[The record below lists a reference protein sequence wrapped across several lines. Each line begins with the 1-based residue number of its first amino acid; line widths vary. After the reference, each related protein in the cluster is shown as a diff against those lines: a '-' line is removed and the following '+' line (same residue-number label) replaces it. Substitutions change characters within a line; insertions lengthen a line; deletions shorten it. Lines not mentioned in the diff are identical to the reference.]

1 MDDGNFEHRVAEK
14 ILDTVLYK
22 KLHHLGYR
30 PMTTLNW
37 LGGGANGAGCTGG
50 IGGGNCHRQG
60 FEQRLNNKLLNALM
74 IDKVGL
80 HENSL
85 MNMDEI
91 NPDMPF
97 NDRLNARLMDI
108 VISRKFGRS
117 HRHVDNPMQ
126 DPESH
131 VGRGLGLKVSH
142 THACYITV
150 CEVCIAK
157 QTY

>member
-30 PMTTLNW
+30 PMTSLNW
-37 LGGGANGAGCTGG
+37 LTGGGAGG
-50 IGGGNCHRQG
+50 LGGMGHHQG
-60 FEQRLNNKLLNALM
+60 FEERMNNKLLNALM

-80 HENSL
+80 HENSY
-85 MNMDEI
+85 MNMEEI
-91 NPDMPF
+91 NPEMPF

-108 VISRKFGRS
+108 VISRKFGHT

-131 VGRGLGLKVSH
+131 VGRTQSDPVVPYNS
-142 THACYITV
+142 THAWCGT
-150 CEVCIAK
+150 K
-157 QTY
+157 QA